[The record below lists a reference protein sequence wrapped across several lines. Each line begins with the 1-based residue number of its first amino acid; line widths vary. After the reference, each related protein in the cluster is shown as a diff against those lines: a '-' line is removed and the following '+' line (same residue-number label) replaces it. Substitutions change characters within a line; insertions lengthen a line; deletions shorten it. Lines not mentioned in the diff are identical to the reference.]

1 MCYLAE
7 DENCFYS
14 SEYNYVTVGINL
26 LNSFLF

>member
-7 DENCFYS
+7 DENGFYS
-14 SEYNYVTVGINL
+14 SEYHYVTVGINL